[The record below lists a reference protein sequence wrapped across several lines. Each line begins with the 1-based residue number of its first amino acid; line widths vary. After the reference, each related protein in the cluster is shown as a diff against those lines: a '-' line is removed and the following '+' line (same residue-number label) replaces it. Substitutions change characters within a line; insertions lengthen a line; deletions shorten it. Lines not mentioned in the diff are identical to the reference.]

1 MLLAALFLR
10 PMRRAPLRFS
20 ATVLGVAA
28 GVAELVATLAAGRAA
43 LASLREGVVEIA
55 GRSRLEITSPGGVDE
70 ALLGTLR
77 TVSRDAVILP
87 VVEDLVLCPAL
98 NDTLRLVGID
108 ALVDGDARALAARR
122 AAHIADGAAPS
133 ATGVDPDAWR
143 DFLRGEGAWVPA
155 PLARTLGLS
164 IGDTLAIEI
173 LARPVGLRI
182 LGEFELPAEASAFA
196 STVWIDVA
204 LAQELAHK
212 QGRLDRIELVPR
224 LGVSLEQ
231 LENDVA
237 ARLPAGVRVAEPA
250 ARQRETAGMVRSL
263 QFNLIALSGIAALV
277 GGVLVATTLA
287 TSVVERRTTV
297 ALLRSLGA
305 SPGAIVRAILIEAAC
320 IGCLGGVLGVAAGFL
335 GARAIVASMRAT
347 LSAVVAGAPPTPI
360 RFDGEFALA
369 GFALAIVIALSASV
383 LPVLEAL
390 RTPPLQ
396 NLKRERPVPLSV
408 RARIRSLVVA
418 IGFAIAAAL
427 LASLPAVDGLPIAAL
442 AAALC
447 VLSALFALCG
457 PAVDLVGRL
466 GSRAAVWTPLRL
478 ACATLSA
485 GRRRAAW
492 AAGAVG
498 VALALAI
505 SIATMVTSFRTA
517 VVEWTERGVR
527 ASLAIRPHTAQSG
540 VPIGRLHPDVLEIAR
555 TQFGT
560 EAVDAFHTTAARA
573 FGESITVGG
582 SSFEIAARHTGLTFI
597 DAGDKRARD
606 GGLVL
611 LDALHRRG
619 AVVNEAFSRRFD
631 RRAGDRIDIEVGGQS
646 LEREIV
652 GVFVD
657 YGESRGLVIVDQS
670 DYASVVPRDSPRQ
683 ITVFLPHD
691 ADTQQARRELL
702 ATLDGRFAVDVLDSQ
717 EIRGYVMDVFENT
730 FAITR
735 ALQLVASIVAVLAVS
750 SVLFALVSERRAE
763 LALLSA
769 IGASRWQVGASVCLQ
784 AGGLGAIGAIGGAL
798 AGLWIGFLLVTV
810 VQPQSFHW
818 TLEFAAPW
826 NAIVTTPVAVVVAC
840 IAAGLWPAVRAT
852 RASLY
857 ADLREDG

>member
-1 MLLAALFLR
+1 MILAALFLR
-10 PMRRAPLRFS
+10 PMRRAPLRFL
-20 ATVLGVAA
+20 ATVVGVAA

-55 GRSRLEITSPGGVDE
+55 GRSRLEITAPGGVDE

-77 TVSRDAVILP
+77 SVARDAVILP
-87 VVEDLVLCPAL
+87 VVEELVLCPAL
-98 NDTLRLVGID
+98 DDTLRLVGID
-108 ALVDGDARALAARR
+108 ALVDGDARALAAHR
-122 AAHIADGAAPS
+122 AESAARTE
-133 ATGVDPDAWR
+133 TGVDPEGWR
-143 DFLRGEGAWVPA
+143 DFLRGEGAWIPA

-204 LAQELAHK
+204 LAQELARK

-224 LGVSLEQ
+224 TGVSLEQ
-231 LENDVA
+231 IEHEVA
-237 ARLPAGVRVAEPA
+237 ALLPTGVRVAEPA

-305 SPGAIVRAILIEAAC
+305 APSAIVRAILVEAAC
-320 IGCLGGVLGVAAGFL
+320 IGCLGGALGVAAGFL
-335 GARAIVASMRAT
+335 GARAISPSMRAT

-369 GFALAIVIALSASV
+369 GFGLAIAVALGAAV

-396 NLKRERPVPLSV
+396 NLKRERPAPLPR
-408 RARIRSLVVA
+408 RARIRAFAVA
-418 IGFAIAAAL
+418 IAFSIAAAG
-427 LASLPAVDGLPIAAL
+427 LAALPALDGLPIAAL

-505 SIATMVTSFRTA
+505 SIATMVTSFRTT
-517 VVEWTERGVR
+517 VIEWTERGVR
-527 ASLAIRPHTAQSG
+527 ADLSIRPHAAESG
-540 VPIGRLHPDVLEIAR
+540 VPIGRLHSDVLEIAR
-555 TQFGT
+555 AQFGT
-560 EAVDAFHTTAARA
+560 DAVDAFYTTTARA
-573 FGESITVGG
+573 LGESMTLAC
-582 SSFEIAARHTGLTFI
+582 SSFEIAARHTGLAFV
-597 DAGDKRARD
+597 DAHGGRTRA
-606 GGLVL
+606 GGPVL
-611 LDALHRRG
+611 LDALHRHG
-619 AVVNEAFSRRFD
+619 AVVNEAFARRFD
-631 RRAGDRIDIEVGGQS
+631 RRTGDRIHVDVGGQS
-646 LEREIV
+646 IEREIV

-657 YGESRGLVIVDQS
+657 YGDSRGLVIVDRA
-670 DYASVVPRDSPRQ
+670 DYQSVVPGDGPR
-683 ITVFLPHD
+683 TLSVFLPGGTD
-691 ADTQQARRELL
+691 VQAARRELG
-702 ATLDGRFAVDVLDSQ
+702 AALDGRFAVDVLDNQ
-717 EIRGYVMDVFENT
+717 EIRGYILHVFENT

-784 AGGLGAIGAIGGAL
+784 AGALGVIGAIGGAL
-798 AGLWIGFLLVTV
+798 AGLGIGFLLVTV

-818 TLEFAAPW
+818 TLEFVEPW
-826 NAIVTTPVAVVVAC
+826 NALATTPGAVVIAC